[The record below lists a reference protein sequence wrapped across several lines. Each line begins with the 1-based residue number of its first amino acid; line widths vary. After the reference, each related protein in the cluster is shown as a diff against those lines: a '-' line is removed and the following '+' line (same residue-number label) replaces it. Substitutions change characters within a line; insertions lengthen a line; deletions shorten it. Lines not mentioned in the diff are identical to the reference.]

1 MQPQSKTNESL
12 LVKDIDDL
20 KMGFNSLNEELRLL
34 KSQLSTLE
42 EAVFSIKSSVNF
54 LQHLLEMETISMKTY
69 SRVVS
74 KVESQIAYRRKDRD
88 G

>member
-1 MQPQSKTNESL
+1 MQPQSKTNESP